1 MIYDHEMI
9 FNIKELATEAKR
21 FGKSI
26 LRFLFDHHV
35 YTKMR
40 KRDFEFSSKRNA
52 GRYVSINE
60 DPIMED
66 IIILKIKLPPVGA

>member
-1 MIYDHEMI
+1 MR
-9 FNIKELATEAKR
+9 FNIKDLAFEAR
-21 FGKSI
+21 LVGKNI

-52 GRYVSINE
+52 GRYVSITE
-60 DPIMED
+60 DPDWKD
-66 IIILKIKLPPVGA
+66 IVILNIKLPPVGAV